1 MALLSATDISKRFG
15 GVTALDEAS
24 FSCEAGEIHA
34 LLGGNGAGK
43 STMVKI
49 ICGVVAPDAGTITLD
64 GRAVTFGS
72 PAQANAAGVIS
83 VFQELSLV
91 PDLTIAENLFLQR
104 EPTRFGFID
113 RGEMRRQT
121 RELLASLEFP
131 VIDPEARARDLAL
144 ADRQLIEIAKAISRK
159 PRVLVLDE
167 ATSALGA
174 QEVIRLFRVLHQL
187 KEQGTAIVFI
197 SHRMEEVRGICD
209 RATIFR
215 DGQTVGTVELVTT
228 PNERILQMMV
238 GRELNE
244 VFPEKPS
251 PPEPLVP
258 ALEVEHL
265 TWEPELSDV
274 SFTVNR
280 GEIVGL
286 AGLEGQGQGELL
298 FSLFGVYAG
307 VSGTVRANGQPVT
320 LRSPRGA
327 MRAQTAL
334 IPEDRKTQGLILP
347 LTVESNMLLPVLPT
361 ISNLGVVDRAK
372 EASLTSRMIDQLAIK
387 TPSADVPVGNLSGGN
402 QQKTAIA
409 KWLLTDAQIYLM
421 YDPTR
426 GIDVA
431 TKHEIYRLLRE
442 LADSG
447 AAILLFSTDSAE
459 IIGLCDRAL
468 VMYEGSI
475 VRELRGPE
483 ITRENLISSAL
494 GMRREELDEAID
506 HAIEETIDEP
516 VDEVA

>member
-15 GVTALDEAS
+15 GVTALNEAS

-49 ICGVVAPDAGTITLD
+49 ICGVVEPDDGTMTLD
-64 GRAVTFGS
+64 GHSVTFAS
-72 PAQANAAGVIS
+72 PANAAAAGVIP

-104 EPTRFGFID
+104 EPTRFGLVD
-113 RGEMRRQT
+113 RGAMRRQT
-121 RELLASLEFP
+121 TELLASLEFP
-131 VIDPEARARDLAL
+131 AIDPDVRASELAL
-144 ADRQLIEIAKAISRK
+144 ADRQLVEIAKAISRK

-174 QEVIRLFRVLHQL
+174 QEVIRLFRVVHRLR
-187 KEQGTAIVFI
+187 EQGAAVIFI
-197 SHRMEEVRGICD
+197 SHRMEEVRSICD

-215 DGQTVGTVELVTT
+215 DGQTVGTVDLATT
-228 PNERILQMMV
+228 SNEQILQMMI
-238 GRELNE
+238 GRELRE
-244 VFPEKPS
+244 VFPEKPA
-251 PPEPLVP
+251 PPETLIP

-265 TWEPELSDV
+265 TWEPELRDV

-286 AGLEGQGQGELL
+286 GGLEGQGQGELL

-307 VSGTVRANGQPVT
+307 VGGTVRVDGRPVS
-320 LRSPRGA
+320 LKSPRGA
-327 MRAQTAL
+327 MGAHTAL

-347 LTVESNMLLPVLPT
+347 LTVETNMLLPVLPV
-361 ISNLGVVDRAK
+361 ISKLGVVDRAQ
-372 EASLTSRMIDQLAIK
+372 ESSLTSAMIEQLAIK
-387 TPSADVPVGNLSGGN
+387 TPSADIPVGNLSGGN

-409 KWLLTDAQIYLM
+409 KWLLTQAHIYLM

-431 TKHEIYRLLRE
+431 TKHEIYRLLRK
-442 LADSG
+442 LADDG
-447 AAILLFSTDSAE
+447 AAILFFSTDSAE
-459 IIGLCDRAL
+459 LIGLCDRVL
-468 VMYEGSI
+468 VLYEGAV
-475 VRELRGPE
+475 VRELRDAE

-494 GMRREELDEAID
+494 GMRRDELEHAID
-506 HAIEETIDEP
+506 EAIEETID
-516 VDEVA
+516 DVA

>member
-24 FSCEAGEIHA
+24 FSCEVGEIHG

-43 STMVKI
+43 STMVKV
-49 ICGVVAPDAGTITLD
+49 ICGVVAPDEGVINLD
-64 GRAVTFGS
+64 NQVVTFGS

-91 PDLTIAENLFLQR
+91 PDLSIAENLFLQR
-104 EPTRFGFID
+104 EPTRFGIID
-113 RGEMRRQT
+113 RGAMRRQT
-121 RELLASLEFP
+121 TALLASLEFP
-131 VIDPEARARDLAL
+131 AIDPDVRARDLPL
-144 ADRQLIEIAKAISRK
+144 SDRQLVEIAKAISRK

-174 QEVIRLFRVLHQL
+174 QEVIRLFRVVHQL
-187 KEQGTAIVFI
+187 KEQGTAIIFI
-197 SHRMEEVRGICD
+197 SHRMEEVRNICD

-215 DGQTVGTVELVTT
+215 DGQTVGTVELANTS
-228 PNERILQMMV
+228 NEYILQMMV

-244 VFPEKPS
+244 VFPEKPA
-251 PPEPLVP
+251 PPETLIP

-265 TWEPELSDV
+265 TWEPELHDV

-280 GEIVGL
+280 SEIVGL

-298 FSLFGVYAG
+298 FSLFGVYGG
-307 VSGTVRANGQPVT
+307 VAGTVRANGQSVM
-320 LRSPRGA
+320 LKSPRSS
-327 MRAQTAL
+327 MSSHVAL

-347 LTVESNMLLPVLPT
+347 LTVEANLLLPVLPS
-361 ISNLGVVDRAK
+361 ISNLGVIDRSK
-372 EASLTSRMIDQLAIK
+372 ETKLTDRMIQRLSIK
-387 TPSADVPVGNLSGGN
+387 TSSPDVPVGNLSGGN
-402 QQKTAIA
+402 QQKAAIA
-409 KWLLTDAQIYLM
+409 KWLLTDAKIYLM

-447 AAILLFSTDSAE
+447 AAILLFSTDAAE
-459 IIGLCDRAL
+459 LIGLCDRAL
-468 VMYEGSI
+468 VMYEGAI
-475 VRELRGPE
+475 VRELAGPE
-483 ITRENLISSAL
+483 ITRENLISSAF
-494 GMRREELDEAID
+494 GMRREELEVAI
-506 HAIEETIDEP
+506 
-516 VDEVA
+516 DEVA

>member
-49 ICGVVAPDAGTITLD
+49 ICGVVEPDAGTIDLD

-104 EPTRFGFID
+104 EPTRFGLVA
-113 RGEMRRQT
+113 RGAMRRQT
-121 RELLASLEFP
+121 TELLASLEFP
-131 VIDPEARARDLAL
+131 AIDPDVCARDLAL
-144 ADRQLIEIAKAISRK
+144 ADRQLVEIAKAISRN

-174 QEVIRLFRVLHQL
+174 QEVIRLFRVLHRL
-187 KEQGTAIVFI
+187 KEQGTAIIFI
-197 SHRMEEVRGICD
+197 SHRMEEVRSICD

-215 DGQTVGTVELVTT
+215 DGKTVGTVELATAS
-228 PNERILQMMV
+228 NEQILRMMV
-238 GRELNE
+238 GRELKE
-244 VFPEKPS
+244 VFPDKPA
-251 PPEPLVP
+251 PPEHPVP

-265 TWEPELSDV
+265 TWEPELRDV

-280 GEIVGL
+280 GEILGL

-298 FSLFGVYAG
+298 LSLFGVHAG
-307 VSGTVRANGQPVT
+307 VSGTVKVDGKPVS
-320 LRSPRGA
+320 LKSPRGA
-327 MRAQTAL
+327 MGAHTAL

-347 LTVESNMLLPVLPT
+347 LTVETNMLLPVLPA
-361 ISNLGVVDRAK
+361 ISRLGVVDRAR
-372 EASLTSRMIDQLAIK
+372 EAALTGSMIDQLAIK
-387 TPSADVPVGNLSGGN
+387 TPSADVPVANLSGGN

-431 TKHEIYRLLRE
+431 TKHEIYRLLRA
-442 LADSG
+442 LADGG
-447 AAILLFSTDSAE
+447 AAILLFSTDAAE
-459 IIGLCDRAL
+459 LIGLCDRAL
-468 VMYEGSI
+468 VMYEGAI
-475 VRELRGPE
+475 VRALTGAE

-494 GMRREELDEAID
+494 GMRREELDEAIEV
-506 HAIEETIDEP
+506 AIE
-516 VDEVA
+516 DEVA

>member
-1 MALLSATDISKRFG
+1 MALLSAIDISKRFG

-49 ICGVVAPDAGTITLD
+49 ICGVVEPDEGTITLD
-64 GRAVTFGS
+64 GQPVAFGS
-72 PAQANAAGVIS
+72 PARANAAGIIP

-91 PDLTIAENLFLQR
+91 PDRTIAENLFLQR
-104 EPTRFGFID
+104 EPTRFGFVD
-113 RGEMRRQT
+113 RRAMRQQT
-121 RELLASLEFP
+121 TALLASLEFP
-131 VIDPEARARDLAL
+131 AIDPDVRARDLPL
-144 ADRQLIEIAKAISRK
+144 ADRQLVEIAKAISRN

-174 QEVIRLFRVLHQL
+174 QEVIRLFRVVHRLR
-187 KEQGTAIVFI
+187 EQGAAVIFI
-197 SHRMEEVRGICD
+197 SHRMEEVRSLCD

-215 DGQTVGTVELVTT
+215 DGKTVGTVELSTT
-228 PNERILQMMV
+228 SNDTILQMMV
-238 GRELNE
+238 GRELRE
-244 VFPEKPS
+244 VFPDKS
-251 PPEPLVP
+251 APPEPLVP
-258 ALEVEHL
+258 ALEVERL
-265 TWEPELSDV
+265 TWEPELRDI

-280 GEIVGL
+280 GELVGL

-298 FSLFGVYAG
+298 FALFGVYAG
-307 VSGTVRANGQPVT
+307 VSGTVRANGKPVT
-320 LRSPRGA
+320 LKSPRGA
-327 MRAQTAL
+327 MSARTAL

-347 LTVESNMLLPVLPT
+347 LTVETNMLLPVLPV
-361 ISNLGVVDRAK
+361 ISKLGVVDRAR
-372 EASLTSRMIDQLAIK
+372 EAALTGAMIDQLAIK
-387 TPSADVPVGNLSGGN
+387 TPSADVPVANLSGGN

-442 LADSG
+442 LAERG
-447 AAILLFSTDSAE
+447 AAILLFSTDTAE
-459 IIGLCDRAL
+459 LIGLCDRAL
-468 VMYEGSI
+468 VMYEGAV
-475 VRELRGPE
+475 VRELTGTE

-494 GMRREELDEAID
+494 GMRRDELA
-506 HAIEETIDEP
+506 HAIEETID
-516 VDEVA
+516 DVA

>member
-15 GVTALDEAS
+15 GVTALHEAS

-49 ICGVVAPDAGTITLD
+49 ICGAVAPDEGAIALD
-64 GRAVTFGS
+64 GRAVTFSS
-72 PAQANAAGVIS
+72 PAQAAAVGVIS

-104 EPTRFGFID
+104 EPTRFGFVD
-113 RGEMRRQT
+113 RGAMRRQT
-121 RELLASLEFP
+121 SELLASLEFP
-131 VIDPEARARDLAL
+131 AIDPDVCARDLPL
-144 ADRQLIEIAKAISRK
+144 ADRQLVEIAKAISRE

-174 QEVIRLFRVLHQL
+174 QEVIRLFRVVHRL
-187 KEQGTAIVFI
+187 KEQGTAVIFI
-197 SHRMEEVRGICD
+197 SHRMEEVRSICD

-215 DGQTVGTVELVTT
+215 DGETVGTVELATT
-228 PNERILQMMV
+228 SNETILQMMV

-244 VFPEKPS
+244 VFPEKPA
-251 PPEPLVP
+251 PPEQAIP

-265 TWEPELSDV
+265 TWEPELHDI
-274 SFTVNR
+274 SFVVNR

-307 VSGTVRANGQPVT
+307 VSGTVRANGKPVT
-320 LRSPRGA
+320 LRNPRGA
-327 MRAQTAL
+327 MSAHTAL

-347 LTVESNMLLPVLPT
+347 LTVETNMLLPVLPV
-361 ISNLGVVDRAK
+361 ISRAGVIDRSK
-372 EASLTSRMIDQLAIK
+372 EATLTGAMIEQLSIK

-409 KWLLTDAQIYLM
+409 KWLLTEAQIYLM

-431 TKHEIYRLLRE
+431 TKHEIYRLLRR

-447 AAILLFSTDSAE
+447 AAILLFSTDAAE
-459 IIGLCDRAL
+459 LIGLCDRAL
-468 VMYEGSI
+468 VMYEGTI
-475 VRELRGPE
+475 VRVLAGPE

-494 GMRREELDEAID
+494 GMRRDELEEAIEEAID
-506 HAIEETIDEP
+506 
-516 VDEVA
+516 EVA

>member
-15 GVTALDEAS
+15 GVTALDQAS

-49 ICGVVAPDAGTITLD
+49 ICGVVDPDEGTITLD
-64 GRAVTFGS
+64 GKEVTFGS
-72 PAQANAAGVIS
+72 PAQAAAAGVVS

-91 PDLTIAENLFLQR
+91 PDLTIAENLFLER

-113 RGEMRRQT
+113 RGAMRRQSS
-121 RELLASLEFP
+121 ELLASLEFP
-131 VIDPEARARDLAL
+131 AVDPDVRARDLPL
-144 ADRQLIEIAKAISRK
+144 ADRQLVEIAKALSRN

-187 KEQGTAIVFI
+187 RDRGMSIIFI
-197 SHRMEEVRGICD
+197 SHRMEEVRTICD

-215 DGQTVGTVELVTT
+215 DGKTVGTVDLASA
-228 PNERILQMMV
+228 PNEQILQMMV
-238 GRELNE
+238 GRELKE
-244 VFPEKPS
+244 VFPDKPS
-251 PPEPLVP
+251 TPEALVP

-265 TWEPELSDV
+265 NWEPELRDV

-298 FSLFGVYAG
+298 FALFGVYAG
-307 VSGTVRANGQPVT
+307 VSGTVRANGKAVP
-320 LRSPRGA
+320 LKSPRAA
-327 MRAQTAL
+327 MSARTAL

-347 LTVESNMLLPVLPT
+347 LSVGTNVLLPVLPT
-361 ISNLGVVDRAK
+361 ISRLGVVDRSREVA
-372 EASLTSRMIDQLAIK
+372 LTGSMIDQLDIR
-387 TPSADVPVGNLSGGN
+387 TPSSDVPVGNLSGGN

-442 LADSG
+442 LADGG
-447 AAILLFSTDSAE
+447 AAILLFSTDAAE
-459 IIGLCDRAL
+459 LIGLCDRAL

-475 VRELRGPE
+475 VRELAGTE

-494 GMRREELDEAID
+494 GMRREELQEAIHD
-506 HAIEETIDEP
+506 VIEED
-516 VDEVA
+516 VHEVA